1 MIPAVLSRMEKQNKE
16 MFVGKVLCSIGVGGE
31 RGWCWSAVTFVV
43 YNGEVWMN
51 SKFWHQLK
59 EKSVSSRRL
68 VFVNCTHSLYQ
79 L

>member
-1 MIPAVLSRMEKQNKE
+1 MEKQDKE
-16 MFVGKVLCSIGVGGE
+16 MLVDKVLCSFGAGGGG
-31 RGWCWSAVTFVV
+31 RRWCWSAVTFVV

-51 SKFWHQLK
+51 SKFWHQFK

-68 VFVNCTHSLYQ
+68 IFVNCTHSLYQ